1 MTQEL
6 VTLLKDKMFINITTF
21 QHSINCFQKLVLAPQ
36 LFALLTSSSQENGD
50 TADENADE
58 DETEHEGTDDLKLTL
73 DVVVVASAASVEVVG
88 AVGEVRARCSQ
99 RRHGLEGVLEL
110 SGA

>member
-6 VTLLKDKMFINITTF
+6 ATLLMDKTFLNTTTF
-21 QHSINCFQKLVLAPQ
+21 QHSSNCCQKIVLAPQ
-36 LFALLTSSSQENGD
+36 LFAFLTSSSQENGD
-50 TADENADE
+50 TADKNADE
-58 DETEHEGTDDLKLTL
+58 DETEHDGNDDLKLTL
-73 DVVVVASAASVEVVG
+73 DVVVVASAARVEVVS

-99 RRHGLEGVLEL
+99 SRHGLEGVLEL